1 MNASQSKSCREPVRG
16 EMRELGGADVV
27 AASLEGRIAI
37 VRAGSAR
44 AGRQPDVLGALEVS
58 SFAFMHSNQQRCER
72 SDDFRDGWPKLPCHP
87 FVVVWYAQSCCGLL
101 GSTTGGDVK
110 PTEPPKSLATTPLEH
125 VEACHGGVFTCSKS
139 AMEVVSVKEQQRFVS
154 W

>member
-1 MNASQSKSCREPVRG
+1 MVTVSSEEALSIVW
-16 EMRELGGADVV
+16 
-27 AASLEGRIAI
+27 AAL
-37 VRAGSAR
+37 AR
-44 AGRQPDVLGALEVS
+44 AERQTDVWEALEVS

>member
-1 MNASQSKSCREPVRG
+1 MGTASQEGPFGIVW
-16 EMRELGGADVV
+16 
-27 AASLEGRIAI
+27 AASAH
-37 VRAGSAR
+37 
-44 AGRQPDVLGALEVS
+44 AGRQPDVRGLEVS
-58 SFAFMHSNQQRCER
+58 SFTFMHSNQQRCER

-87 FVVVWYAQSCCGLL
+87 FAVVWYAQSCCGLL

-110 PTEPPKSLATTPLEH
+110 PTDPPKSLATTPLEH
-125 VEACHGGVFTCSKS
+125 AEACHGGVFACSKS

>member
-1 MNASQSKSCREPVRG
+1 M
-16 EMRELGGADVV
+16 V

-44 AGRQPDVLGALEVS
+44 AGRQPYVLEALEVS
-58 SFAFMHSNQQRCER
+58 SFAFMYAHQQRCER
-72 SDDFRDGWPKLPCHP
+72 SDDFRDGWPKLPGHP
-87 FVVVWYAQSCCGLL
+87 CAMVWYAQSCCSLL
-101 GSTTGGDVK
+101 ESTTGGDVK

-139 AMEVVSVKEQQRFVS
+139 AMEVVSVKEQQRAVS